1 MKQQQGGNSM
11 CLALPM
17 KIKRMD
23 GTLAVGEAA
32 GITRE
37 IRVDYLEHV
46 QEGDYVMVHAGF
58 AIEKMTEEEAL
69 ENIKLLEELK
79 DAL

>member
-1 MKQQQGGNSM
+1 M

-17 KIKRMD
+17 KLIKRD
-23 GTLAVGEAA
+23 GSRAMGEAG

-37 IRVDYLEHV
+37 IRLDFLPEA
-46 QEGDYVMVHAGF
+46 EPGDYVMVHAGF
-58 AIEKMTEEEAL
+58 AIQRMTDEEAL
-69 ENIKLLEELK
+69 ENVKLLEEIR

>member
-1 MKQQQGGNSM
+1 M

-17 KIKRMD
+17 KLIKRD
-23 GTLAVGEAA
+23 GSRAMGEAG

-37 IRVDYLEHV
+37 IRLDFLPEAE
-46 QEGDYVMVHAGF
+46 QGDYVMVHAGF
-58 AIEKMTEEEAL
+58 AIQRMTEEEAL
-69 ENIKLLEELK
+69 ENVKLLEEIR

>member
-1 MKQQQGGNSM
+1 M

-17 KIKRMD
+17 KLIKRD
-23 GTLAVGEAA
+23 GSRAMGEAG

-37 IRVDYLEHV
+37 IRLDFLPEA
-46 QEGDYVMVHAGF
+46 EPGDYVMVHAGF
-58 AIEKMTEEEAL
+58 AIQRMTEEEAL
-69 ENIKLLEELK
+69 ENVKLLEEIR

>member
-1 MKQQQGGNSM
+1 M

-17 KIKRMD
+17 KLTKRD
-23 GTLAVGEAA
+23 GDRAIGEAG

-37 IRVDYLEHV
+37 IRLDFLPEA
-46 QEGDYVMVHAGF
+46 EPGDYVMVHAGF
-58 AIEKMTEEEAL
+58 AIQRMTEEEAL
-69 ENIKLLEELK
+69 ENVRLLEEIR

>member
-1 MKQQQGGNSM
+1 M

-17 KIKRMD
+17 KLIKRD
-23 GTLAVGEAA
+23 GSRAMGEAG

-37 IRVDYLEHV
+37 IHLDFLPEA
-46 QEGDYVMVHAGF
+46 EPGDYVMIHAVF
-58 AIEKMTEEEAL
+58 ANQRMTEEEAL
-69 ENIKLLEELK
+69 ENVKLLEEIR

>member
-1 MKQQQGGNSM
+1 M

-17 KIKRMD
+17 KLIKRD
-23 GTLAVGEAA
+23 GSRAMGEAG

-37 IRVDYLEHV
+37 IRLDFLPEA
-46 QEGDYVMVHAGF
+46 EPGDYVMDHAGF
-58 AIEKMTEEEAL
+58 AIQRMTEEEAL
-69 ENIKLLEELK
+69 ENVKLLEEIR

>member
-1 MKQQQGGNSM
+1 M

-17 KIKRMD
+17 KLIKRD
-23 GTLAVGEAA
+23 GSRAMGEAG

-37 IRVDYLEHV
+37 IRLDFLPEA
-46 QEGDYVMVHAGF
+46 EPGDYVMVHASF
-58 AIEKMTEEEAL
+58 AIQRMTEEEAL
-69 ENIKLLEELK
+69 ENVKLLEEIR

>member
-1 MKQQQGGNSM
+1 M

-17 KIKRMD
+17 KLIKRD
-23 GTLAVGEAA
+23 GDRAMGEAG

-37 IRVDYLEHV
+37 IRLDFLPEA
-46 QEGDYVMVHAGF
+46 EPGDYVMVHAGF
-58 AIEKMTEEEAL
+58 AIQRMTEEEAL
-69 ENIKLLEELK
+69 ENVKLLEEIR

>member
-1 MKQQQGGNSM
+1 M

-17 KIKRMD
+17 KLIKRD
-23 GTLAVGEAA
+23 GSRAMGEAG

-37 IRVDYLEHV
+37 IRLDFLPEA
-46 QEGDYVMVHAGF
+46 EPGDYVMVHAGL
-58 AIEKMTEEEAL
+58 AIQRMTEEEAL
-69 ENIKLLEELK
+69 ENVKLLEEIR

>member
-1 MKQQQGGNSM
+1 M

-17 KIKRMD
+17 KLTKRD
-23 GTLAVGEAA
+23 GDRAMGEAG

-37 IRVDYLEHV
+37 IRLDFLPEA
-46 QEGDYVMVHAGF
+46 EPGDYVMVHAGF
-58 AIEKMTEEEAL
+58 AIQRMTEEEAL
-69 ENIKLLEELK
+69 ENVRLLEEIR

>member
-1 MKQQQGGNSM
+1 M

-17 KIKRMD
+17 KLIKRD
-23 GTLAVGEAA
+23 GSRAMGEAG

-37 IRVDYLEHV
+37 IRLDFLPEA
-46 QEGDYVMVHAGF
+46 EPGDYVMVHAGF
-58 AIEKMTEEEAL
+58 AIQRMTEEEAL
-69 ENIKLLEELK
+69 ENVELLEEIR